1 MSEKSWIFP
10 IGPLYFDGTVLI
22 MVVLT
27 CAIVFGL
34 IYWASRNMQLRPKGK
49 QNVLE
54 YLVEFVGGTIKDNL
68 PAKELNNFHLLGFV
82 LFAFLLVANNIGL
95 VTHIVVGDDITLWKS
110 PTADPIVTMTLAG
123 MVLLMGHFLSVQRFG
138 FKTYLVNSFAKPL
151 PFLLPIKILEEFTNL
166 LTLSLRLYG
175 NIYAGEVLLSLVA
188 NLGVSHGILVTPVA
202 ILLEMVWIGF
212 SIFISCIQAYIFVT
226 LTMVYTSH
234 KVVLEEE

>member
-1 MSEKSWIFP
+1 M
-10 IGPLYFDGTVLI
+10 
-22 MVVLT
+22 
-27 CAIVFGL
+27 
-34 IYWASRNMQLRPKGK
+34 
-49 QNVLE
+49 
-54 YLVEFVGGTIKDNL
+54 
-68 PAKELNNFHLLGFV
+68 
-82 LFAFLLVANNIGL
+82 
-95 VTHIVVGDDITLWKS
+95 THIVVGDDITLWKS

-123 MVLLMGHFLSVQRFG
+123 LVLLMGHFLSVQRFG

-188 NLGVSHGILVTPVA
+188 NLGVSHGLLVTPIA